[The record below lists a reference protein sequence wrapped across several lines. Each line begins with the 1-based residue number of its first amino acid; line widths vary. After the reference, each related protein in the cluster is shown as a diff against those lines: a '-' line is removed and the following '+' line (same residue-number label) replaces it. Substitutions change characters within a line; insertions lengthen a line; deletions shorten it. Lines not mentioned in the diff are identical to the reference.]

1 MMPSDFL
8 GPTLEEVQ
16 VWLRSSPDSA
26 RAGFVLSVEVV
37 NARLGRVLV
46 VEDDPGIATQ
56 LVRGLTRA
64 GYETGSV
71 TTGQAALDWPVPD
84 VVLLD
89 LGLPDIDGI
98 EVCRRLRQACDAA
111 IIVVTARGEES
122 DRVLALDEGADD
134 YLIKPFGLQ
143 ELLAR
148 IRAVLRRSRQP
159 AGQVLQH
166 GALTVDLRTH
176 KVSVSGQQ
184 IAVTPKEFAILECL
198 ASDPGR
204 VVSRQEIARA
214 GLGRA
219 LVRPDQGA
227 RRAHGRPAPQAGRP
241 RHHRDGVR
249 ARVPPGRPG
258 RNRARRTAVTR
269 RILLMLL
276 GFTAIVLVGAVVPLT
291 LSTIGHERNSFTQ
304 DTQTMANADAS
315 IAQPRIAQRKPAAA
329 RPVDFPY
336 RLMFVQVEQ
345 AGNGLVIYLTSGRL
359 LDAKG
364 QVPGRL
370 SGRTLPPRWP
380 APVGPSPGRWARG
393 RSPPF
398 PSSMRARSP
407 SPCWAR

>member
-1 MMPSDFL
+1 VLEQGTLPLIMPNDFL

-26 RAGFVLSVEVV
+26 RTGFVLSVEVV

-46 VEDDPGIATQ
+46 VEDDPGIANG

-71 TTGQAALDWPVPD
+71 TTGQAALDWPAPD

-134 YLIKPFGLQ
+134 YLIKPFGLE

-159 AGQVLQH
+159 AAQVLQH

-204 VVSRQEIARA
+204 VVSRQEMLERA
-214 GLGRA
+214 WDEHWYGPTKVLDVHMAALRRKLGDPGIIETVYGHGFRLA
-219 LVRPDQGA
+219 DPDG
-227 RRAHGRPAPQAGRP
+227 
-241 RHHRDGVR
+241 HR
-249 ARVPPGRPG
+249 
-258 RNRARRTAVTR
+258 
-269 RILLMLL
+269 
-276 GFTAIVLVGAVVPLT
+276 
-291 LSTIGHERNSFTQ
+291 
-304 DTQTMANADAS
+304 
-315 IAQPRIAQRKPAAA
+315 
-329 RPVDFPY
+329 
-336 RLMFVQVEQ
+336 
-345 AGNGLVIYLTSGRL
+345 
-359 LDAKG
+359 
-364 QVPGRL
+364 
-370 SGRTLPPRWP
+370 
-380 APVGPSPGRWARG
+380 
-393 RSPPF
+393 
-398 PSSMRARSP
+398 
-407 SPCWAR
+407 